1 MSGRVFSLKEK
12 GANCPERWQG
22 PWRESS
28 ERGITVTL
36 TKAFLNCNELPKSEL
51 CLLSSGIES
60 PRLEERK
67 PTPSPS
73 VLSSYKG
80 PREPRVYVH
89 ACIHIRAAHPPHVM
103 NIFTL
108 IAGLGDFSSAPVS
121 ADPSIEDTL
130 FISTGR
136 VRLVPNPLDIHTFRR
151 EHDPS
156 LGDGLMISLNWNW
169 RRKNAHSINLMIF
182 KGF

>member
-1 MSGRVFSLKEK
+1 MNYASSRVASSRLGSKKESQPPFPLFFRPIK
-12 GANCPERWQG
+12 
-22 PWRESS
+22 
-28 ERGITVTL
+28 
-36 TKAFLNCNELPKSEL
+36 
-51 CLLSSGIES
+51 
-60 PRLEERK
+60 
-67 PTPSPS
+67 
-73 VLSSYKG
+73 
-80 PREPRVYVH
+80 VH
-89 ACIHIRAAHPPHVM
+89 ANHACTYTYIRAAHPPHVM

-156 LGDGLMISLNWNW
+156 LGDGLMISLN
-169 RRKNAHSINLMIF
+169 
-182 KGF
+182 